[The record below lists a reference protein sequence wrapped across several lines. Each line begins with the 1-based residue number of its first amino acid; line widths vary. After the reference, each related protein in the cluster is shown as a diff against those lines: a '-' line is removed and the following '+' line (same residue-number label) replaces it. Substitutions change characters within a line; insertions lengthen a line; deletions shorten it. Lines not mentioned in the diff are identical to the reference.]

1 MNITDVWLT
10 VKEQYWY
17 DVIKTN
23 IRKIF
28 LIRSSVI
35 VFSCIWIIF
44 TESYY
49 CLFISYLHIRVFCYC
64 MCGLAAASV

>member
-23 IRKIF
+23 IRTI
-28 LIRSSVI
+28 LPIVI
-35 VFSCIWIIF
+35 LEFSHCF
-44 TESYY
+44 
-49 CLFISYLHIRVFCYC
+49 
-64 MCGLAAASV
+64 

>member
-23 IRKIF
+23 IRTIF
-28 LIRSSVI
+28 LIVKLE
-35 VFSCIWIIF
+35 FSHCF
-44 TESYY
+44 
-49 CLFISYLHIRVFCYC
+49 
-64 MCGLAAASV
+64 